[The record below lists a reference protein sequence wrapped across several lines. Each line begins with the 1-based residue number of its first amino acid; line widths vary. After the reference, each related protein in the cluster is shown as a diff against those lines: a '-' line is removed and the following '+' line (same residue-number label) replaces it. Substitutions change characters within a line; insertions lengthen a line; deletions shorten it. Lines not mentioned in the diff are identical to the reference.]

1 MCCKH
6 LQSPQIAQDSLT
18 QDKTV
23 VPGTE
28 LRKNKSPQTQN
39 RAEMD
44 WEGKERQPY
53 SFTTKFNWRIA
64 GQNNQPQTPLQQKLL
79 IPSAAEQKTEELL
92 AAFPTTDKL
101 WVWTLFLI
109 VICSIFKEFNP
120 AQHHSWDKPAPFQ
133 VLKRRLQQNGT
144 AICNFL
150 SIKLWV
156 MWGQRTYF
164 SRLIEGLE
172 CFAF

>member
-28 LRKNKSPQTQN
+28 LRKNKSLQTQN
-39 RAEMD
+39 RTEMD

-64 GQNNQPQTPLQQKLL
+64 GQNNQP
-79 IPSAAEQKTEELL
+79 
-92 AAFPTTDKL
+92 
-101 WVWTLFLI
+101 
-109 VICSIFKEFNP
+109 
-120 AQHHSWDKPAPFQ
+120 
-133 VLKRRLQQNGT
+133 
-144 AICNFL
+144 
-150 SIKLWV
+150 
-156 MWGQRTYF
+156 
-164 SRLIEGLE
+164 
-172 CFAF
+172 